1 MGDDLLIVPTDSDG
15 FMNLSDIRTAP
26 SIKEL
31 PNMSLSKLQKMAID
45 SGIKRPG
52 EGWSKCCPPT
62 GNKLDIIKHIKQ
74 NVQHPS
80 YGQSLQE
87 FAASMGGHAIMINGE
102 TDYLING
109 ESD

>member
-1 MGDDLLIVPTDSDG
+1 
-15 FMNLSDIRTAP
+15 
-26 SIKEL
+26 
-31 PNMSLSKLQKMAID
+31 
-45 SGIKRPG
+45 
-52 EGWSKCCPPT
+52 
-62 GNKLDIIKHIKQ
+62 DIIKHIKR